1 MDLLPDFKD
10 LLSALAA
17 SNADYLVVGGWAV
30 GFHGEP
36 RYTKDLDLLIGSDPA
51 NLVRVAAALATF
63 GAPPSIVE
71 QVRSLRPDEFLFLGT
86 PPARVDI
93 LRAVPGVDFAE
104 AHARG
109 ERVTWDGVPVSI
121 IGFDDLLASKRAAGR
136 EKDERDVRALLR
148 TPRPPR

>member
-10 LLSALAA
+10 LLSALAD
-17 SNADYLVVGGWAV
+17 SNADYLVIGGWAV

-36 RYTKDLDLLIGSDPA
+36 RYTKDLDLLIGADPA
-51 NLVRVAAALATF
+51 NLTRVASALQTF

-71 QVRSLRPDEFLFLGT
+71 QVRSLAPDEFLFVGT

-93 LRAVPGVDFAE
+93 LRSVPGVDFAE
-104 AHARG
+104 AHARR
-109 ERVTWDGVPVSI
+109 EQVSWDGVSVSMI
-121 IGFDDLLASKRAAGR
+121 AFDDLVASKRAAGR

-148 TPRPPR
+148 MRGR

>member
-17 SNADYLVVGGWAV
+17 SSADYLVVGGWAV

-36 RYTKDLDLLIGSDPA
+36 RYTKDLDLLIGPDPA
-51 NLVRVAAALATF
+51 NLLRVATALQTF
-63 GAPPSIVE
+63 GAPPGIVE
-71 QVRSLRPDEFLFLGT
+71 QVRELRPDEFVFLGT

-121 IGFDDLLASKRAAGR
+121 ISFDDLIASKVAAGR
-136 EKDERDVRALLR
+136 EKDQRDVRALLR
-148 TPRPPR
+148 TRAPR